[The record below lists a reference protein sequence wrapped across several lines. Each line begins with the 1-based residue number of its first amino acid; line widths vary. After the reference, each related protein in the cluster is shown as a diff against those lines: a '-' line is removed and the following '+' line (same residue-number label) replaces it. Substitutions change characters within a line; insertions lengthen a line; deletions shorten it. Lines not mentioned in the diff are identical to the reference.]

1 MKKHI
6 GGVMVKRL
14 EESKDVNTGAP
25 EGKTVPFPLMKEVV
39 LLSNVV
45 LSSQFSYM

>member
-14 EESKDVNTGAP
+14 EESKDVNTGAM
-25 EGKTVPFPLMKEVV
+25 KIKWCVYVLMYSRNKMQY
-39 LLSNVV
+39 NI
-45 LSSQFSYM
+45 